1 MEQQTLKHKIEL
13 LKTVNIFSNLNENE
27 LSIVAENSGF
37 YNFRKDEVIFNEG
50 ELGDGLYIIDDGE
63 IIIQKK
69 KNGETLNIAQF
80 IKGESFGELDLLEN
94 KPMTATAIAEID
106 STVLIYPAKGSNFS
120 DVLKE
125 HPEISARML
134 HELLAIIA
142 GRIRN
147 TNNLLSQKSKWIEDL
162 KKQLYN
168 DKLTGLNNR
177 TYLDE
182 EFSSHISEMGSQVSL
197 VMIKPDNFKFINDN
211 YGHQGGDKAL
221 QQISFAIKSQLRDND
236 IAVRYRGDE
245 FAVILPDTKV
255 DAAMFFS
262 KKILS
267 LVKSM
272 DFTEI
277 TSGKSLTITASVG
290 IALYPDHAKDSKSL
304 VKICFDK
311 MFEARESGGDRVM
324 VVGG

>member
-1 MEQQTLKHKIEL
+1 MEQQTISHKIEL
-13 LKTVNIFSNLNENE
+13 LKTVSLFSNLNEKE
-27 LSIVAENSGF
+27 LSIVAGNSGF
-37 YNFRKDEVIFNEG
+37 YNFKKDEILFNEG
-50 ELGDGLYIIDDGE
+50 ELGEGVYIIDDGE

-94 KPMTATAIAEID
+94 KPMTATAIAETD
-106 STVLIYPAKGSNFS
+106 STILIYPSRGHNFR
-120 DVLKE
+120 DVLRE

-147 TNNLLSQKSKWIEDL
+147 TNKLLSEKSKWIEDL

-168 DKLTGLNNR
+168 DKLTGLYNR

-182 EFSSHISEMGSQVSL
+182 EFSSRINDMGSSVAL

-221 QQISFAIKSQLRDND
+221 QQISFGVRSLLRDVD

-245 FAVILPDTKV
+245 FAVILPDSKLYT
-255 DAAMFFS
+255 AMKFS
-262 KKILS
+262 DKMLS

-272 DFTEI
+272 DFAEI
-277 TSGKSLTITASVG
+277 TGGKPLTITASAG
-290 IALYPDHAKDSKSL
+290 IAIYPEHAHDSKNL
-304 VKICFDK
+304 VKICFDR
-311 MFEARESGGDRVM
+311 MFEAREAGGDRVL
-324 VVGG
+324 VVDK